1 MNAPFWN
8 TSLSAVSQNK
18 ILIRGY
24 RVQDLMERCSFG
36 DMVYLTFR
44 GELPPGREGRLIDM
58 ILCSSTDH
66 AFLAPSIDATRFAAS
81 GGVPIQAAIA
91 AGVITLG
98 DHHGGAIEQCAQLL
112 QDSVPQGRSA
122 GEIARDF
129 KTQKK
134 RIPGIGHPLHT
145 HDPRVLKLLETA
157 KEWNLAG
164 VHLQLAE
171 AIAAEAGL
179 PLNIDGV
186 ISGIISDM
194 GISWRYG
201 RAFFIIPRV
210 VGLAAHA
217 VEEVVR
223 ERPFRAIALEDMG
236 YDGPAERNVPEA
248 WGRGL

>member
-1 MNAPFWN
+1 MTAPFWN
-8 TSLSAVSQNK
+8 TSLSAVSKDK

-44 GELPPGREGRLIDM
+44 GELPQAQEGRLIDM

-112 QDSVPQGRSA
+112 QDSVPQ
-122 GEIARDF
+122 ARPASDIVREF
-129 KTQKK
+129 KAQKK

-145 HDPRVLKLLETA
+145 HDPRVLKLLDKA
-157 KEWNLAG
+157 REWNLAG
-164 VHLQLAE
+164 AHLQLAE
-171 AIAAEAGL
+171 ALAAEAGL

-223 ERPFRAIALEDMG
+223 ERPFRTIDLKDMS
-236 YDGPAERNVPEA
+236 YDGPAERNIPED
-248 WGRGL
+248 WGDRS

>member
-1 MNAPFWN
+1 MTAPFWN
-8 TSLSAVSQNK
+8 TSLSAVSKNK

-44 GELPPGREGRLIDM
+44 GELPPAQEGRLIDM

-81 GGVPIQAAIA
+81 GGVPIQAAVA

-98 DHHGGAIEQCAQLL
+98 DHHGGAIEQCSQLL
-112 QDSVPQGRSA
+112 QESAPQGHSA
-122 GEIARDF
+122 GEIVRDF
-129 KTQKK
+129 KMQKK

-145 HDPRVLKLLETA
+145 HDPRVLKLLEKA

-210 VGLAAHA
+210 LGLAAHA
-217 VEEVVR
+217 VEEVER
-223 ERPFRAIALEDMG
+223 ERPFRSIDLKDMS
-236 YDGPAERNVPEA
+236 YDGPAERDIPTDWRNV
-248 WGRGL
+248 

>member
-1 MNAPFWN
+1 
-8 TSLSAVSQNK
+8 
-18 ILIRGY
+18 
-24 RVQDLMERCSFG
+24 
-36 DMVYLTFR
+36 
-44 GELPPGREGRLIDM
+44 
-58 ILCSSTDH
+58 
-66 AFLAPSIDATRFAAS
+66 
-81 GGVPIQAAIA
+81 
-91 AGVITLG
+91 G

-112 QDSVPQGRSA
+112 QESVPQARSA
-122 GEIARDF
+122 SDIIRDF

-145 HDPRVLKLLETA
+145 HDPRVLKLLEKT
-157 KEWNLAG
+157 KEWNLG
-164 VHLQLAE
+164 GSHLRLAE
-171 AIAAEAGL
+171 AIAAEARL

-223 ERPFRAIALEDMG
+223 ERPFRAVDLEDMS
-236 YDGPAERNVPEA
+236 YDGPSERNIPDSF
-248 WGRGL
+248 GKDL